1 MGDIRRIGT
10 TSDILGE
17 GPVWCP
23 VAQALWWVDI
33 KAPAVRR
40 WTQATDTVDSWP
52 MPDSV
57 GSLAVAADG
66 RVLVALRDRVV
77 IDFQK
82 GWPNTRAEMDI
93 RLTDQTT
100 VHAGHD
106 AGIPAADVAE
116 QGGRLEAKFAGLVSP
131 LLGEARTAALIDEVA
146 GIDRRENVAG
156 LI

>member
-1 MGDIRRIGT
+1 M
-10 TSDILGE
+10 
-17 GPVWCP
+17 
-23 VAQALWWVDI
+23 ALAGRETGRLDLYT
-33 KAPAVRR
+33 AE
-40 WTQATDTVDSWP
+40 T
-52 MPDSV
+52 
-57 GSLAVAADG
+57 AADPA
-66 RVLVALRDRVV
+66 LVALRDRVV